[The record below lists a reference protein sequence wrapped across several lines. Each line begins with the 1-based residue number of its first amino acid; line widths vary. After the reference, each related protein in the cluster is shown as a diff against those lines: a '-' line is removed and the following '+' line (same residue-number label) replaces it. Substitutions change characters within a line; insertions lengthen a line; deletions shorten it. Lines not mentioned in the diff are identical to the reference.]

1 MSFLA
6 TEANIAD
13 KLSKFGPLVE
23 VSIPTVAITVQPG
36 KGKRNK
42 GKGKGKDGRDDG
54 EQRDEEGNNQE
65 SAVLEEQRSRGF
77 AFATFLCEK
86 DADAAVKG
94 SSGLRVCNR
103 EVAVDFSMQ
112 KEVYKKVD
120 GANGESDGAD
130 GEDGVKDGADEEGDE
145 EAVGEG
151 DKDDD
156 SEGDTAGDDEHEEED
171 GDDDKESDEE
181 EDGEEEGSNSD
192 DEGKDGDG
200 DDDKE
205 KIKKKEDLHDVE
217 EGCTVFIR
225 CVSCVLCPSNS

>member
-1 MSFLA
+1 LSFLA

-42 GKGKGKDGRDDG
+42 GRGKGKDSKDDG
-54 EQRDEEGNNQE
+54 EQQGDEGSNQE
-65 SAVLEEQRSRGF
+65 NSVIEKQRSRGF

-120 GANGESDGAD
+120 GANDAKEESDAAD
-130 GEDGVKDGADEEGDE
+130 GDDGGKDGADEDE
-145 EAVGEG
+145 EDGIDKEDMDEG

-156 SEGDTAGDDEHEEED
+156 SDDDSAGDNDHDEGD
-171 GDDDKESDEE
+171 GDDAKESDDE
-181 EDGEEEGSNSD
+181 ED
-192 DEGKDGDG
+192 DEKDGDG
-200 DDDKE
+200 DDDQE
-205 KIKKKEDLHDVE
+205 KSKKKEELHDVE

-225 CVSCVLCPSNS
+225 CVTLICRI